1 MPERVQ
7 KRDGRVENFQLEK
20 LERSLKNAAEDA
32 GFDEAKINE
41 VVENVVKFVMDSV
54 ADLESVDTQSL
65 RTLILGRLDEW
76 YPEVAD
82 AWRRYDREVK
92 GRED

>member
-1 MPERVQ
+1 
-7 KRDGRVENFQLEK
+7 
-20 LERSLKNAAEDA
+20 
-32 GFDEAKINE
+32 
-41 VVENVVKFVMDSV
+41 
-54 ADLESVDTQSL
+54 L